1 VLILLDFKLMAKL
14 TKKKNDSL
22 KKLAYVPQITQA
34 DINIYL
40 FLCSEIRL
48 KRLQTSQTCGWIVCH
63 QFCQNKLQSILDS
76 LSECHSNKLFYT
88 KHSLYCLLIYCLWW
102 RGLNFGLTLFLTKE
116 VLTIEIS
123 GWGVVS

>member
-1 VLILLDFKLMAKL
+1 MNFVRFQAHGKAD
-14 TKKKNDSL
+14 KKKNDSL

-40 FLCSEIRL
+40 FLYSEIGM
-48 KRLQTSQTCGWIVCH
+48 KRLQTSQICGWIVCH

-88 KHSLYCLLIYCLWW
+88 RHPLYCLLIYCL
-102 RGLNFGLTLFLTKE
+102 
-116 VLTIEIS
+116 
-123 GWGVVS
+123 